1 MFVYLSKSWDYYFS
15 RKFGKLENN
24 KYSVI
29 HGYIHG
35 EEFMLILFSFKG
47 MFSNPG
53 IQRDKTIA
61 DKLIYISNDDTQN
74 YPFCRLQSVVETF
87 EHST

>member
-29 HGYIHG
+29 HRYIHG
-35 EEFMLILFSFKG
+35 EEFMLVKSL
-47 MFSNPG
+47 
-53 IQRDKTIA
+53 
-61 DKLIYISNDDTQN
+61 DTQLN
-74 YPFCRLQSVVETF
+74 ESIIKNSV
-87 EHST
+87 